1 MSFQTIHLIFS
12 SGESCESTLS
22 QNENFLPTKCFLPP
36 LNLEK
41 GEHLNVLIF
50 KPDLLVKWDGTLPL
64 CVRHIYNWYLL
75 EAHDLA
81 NMLDTFI
88 GV

>member
-1 MSFQTIHLIFS
+1 M
-12 SGESCESTLS
+12 
-22 QNENFLPTKCFLPP
+22 
-36 LNLEK
+36 
-41 GEHLNVLIF
+41 NVLIF
-50 KPDLLVKWDGTLPL
+50 RPDLRTKWDGTLPL

-75 EAHDLA
+75 EAYDLA